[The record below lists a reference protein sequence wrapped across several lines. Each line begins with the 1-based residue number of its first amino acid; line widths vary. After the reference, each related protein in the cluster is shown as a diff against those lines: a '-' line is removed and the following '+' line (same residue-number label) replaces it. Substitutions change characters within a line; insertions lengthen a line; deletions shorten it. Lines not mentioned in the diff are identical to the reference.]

1 MRSFALRISQ
11 AAKRNFAPRIALLA
25 KKSRMPLTIAW
36 GMIAI
41 LEVRAALNLRRNLK
55 ENLKRDFGRNFKA
68 STAKIPISKA
78 TKPGML

>member
-1 MRSFALRISQ
+1 
-11 AAKRNFAPRIALLA
+11 
-25 KKSRMPLTIAW
+25 MPLAIVR

-41 LEVRAALNLRRNLK
+41 LEVRAALNFRQNLK
-55 ENLKRDFGRNFKA
+55 ENFKRDFRRNFKA

>member
-25 KKSRMPLTIAW
+25 KKSCMPLTIARR
-36 GMIAI
+36 MIAI

-55 ENLKRDFGRNFKA
+55 
-68 STAKIPISKA
+68 
-78 TKPGML
+78 

>member
-1 MRSFALRISQ
+1 MRSFAPRISQ
-11 AAKRNFAPRIALLA
+11 ATRRNFAPRIALLA

-41 LEVRAALNLRRNLK
+41 LEVRAALNFRRNLK
-55 ENLKRDFGRNFKA
+55 WNLKRDFGRNFKA
-68 STAKIPISKA
+68 SAAKIQIFKT

>member
-25 KKSRMPLTIAW
+25 KKSRTSLTIARR
-36 GMIAI
+36 MIAI
-41 LEVRAALNLRRNLK
+41 LEVRAALNFRRNLK
-55 ENLKRDFGRNFKA
+55 RNFKRHFGRNFKA